1 MATVFRKDLQLS
13 QNHSQNSQKLGYVAF
28 LMFQALQALGQI
40 KKAGPMKQ
48 RAVIKMFL
56 SGAST
61 VQRGGR
67 SARREDVDPFSA
79 CEPGQSRPTS
89 HPRASGRGWH
99 SQIHLEEL

>member
-13 QNHSQNSQKLGYVAF
+13 QNHGQNSQKLSYVAF

-56 SGAST
+56 SGASLFSEAGAPHEGKMLT
-61 VQRGGR
+61 
-67 SARREDVDPFSA
+67 PFL
-79 CEPGQSRPTS
+79 CVNPGSPGPLLT
-89 HPRASGRGWH
+89 P
-99 SQIHLEEL
+99 ELLVEVGTHKST